1 VHEGAEAAD
10 HVTVE
15 SRPDRDSGLRS
26 HEEVAQV
33 LHRVGY
39 PDEFISEVLAQLPNP
54 VDLWRD
60 QQILVRYGLSSERLM
75 DRLGGSP

>member
-1 VHEGAEAAD
+1 MHDLRASDASA
-10 HVTVE
+10 
-15 SRPDRDSGLRS
+15 PDRDSGLRS

-39 PDEFISEVLAQLPNP
+39 SDEFISEVLGHLADP

-60 QQILVRYGLSSERLM
+60 QPILVRYGLSSERLM